1 MTWALL
7 LFIYILLFSNGGS
20 CSSLG
25 RMGEQTTEQT
35 IIETTVICGFLGAG
49 KTTLLNHLLKNAG
62 GRKLAVL
69 VNDLGKVNID
79 ASEIEH
85 TVSGL
90 KGAISGVVELS
101 SGCICCVVQSELL
114 DALHELII
122 DHKPEH
128 IVIEATGAA
137 EPRQLLE
144 NIYGYNHYRADI
156 GTNIE
161 VTNAVT
167 VVSAHTLR
175 ETIQELKGTEQKTKR
190 LLSIDTRRPV
200 SELQF
205 SQIECSDYILLN
217 KTDSIEERE
226 KVALIKTL
234 KGLNSKAQIECSEF
248 AQIDVE
254 DLLSRSR
261 FDKRKT
267 LEAAHWNDDF
277 RSNRDLNFVL
287 KKDNQHQEESFV
299 FLARKKHSDYG
310 IGSFVYNARTPF
322 DEVKFLNILRK
333 GISGLLRAKGYYWT
347 TEYPEQVGFLSICG
361 NIQRIDYGGTWWKT
375 RIERGEI
382 LEAHLPEIVRSVWTS
397 DHGDCRQEI
406 VFIGIDLDETSIKL
420 ELDSC
425 LA

>member
-1 MTWALL
+1 
-7 LFIYILLFSNGGS
+7 
-20 CSSLG
+20 
-25 RMGEQTTEQT
+25 MGEQATGQT

-69 VNDLGKVNID
+69 VNDLGKINID
-79 ASEIEH
+79 ASEIEQ

-101 SGCICCVVQSELL
+101 SGCICCGVQSELL

-156 GTNIE
+156 GTSIE
-161 VTNAVT
+161 VKNAVT
-167 VVSAHTLR
+167 VVSSHTLR
-175 ETIQELKGTEQKTKR
+175 ETVQKLEETEQKTKR
-190 LLSIDTRRPV
+190 LLSIDPRRPV

-226 KVALIKTL
+226 KMALIETL
-234 KGLNSKAQIECSEF
+234 KGLNSKAQIEWCEF
-248 AQIDVE
+248 AEIDVE
-254 DLLSRSR
+254 DLLSHSR

-277 RSNRDLNFVL
+277 RINRDLNLVL
-287 KKDNQHQEESFV
+287 KKGNKLQEKSSM
-299 FLARKKHSDYG
+299 LLPRKKHSDYG
-310 IGSFVYNARTPF
+310 IASFVYNARTPF
-322 DEVKFLNILRK
+322 SEVKFQNYLRK

-361 NIQRIDYGGTWWKT
+361 DIQRIDYGGTWWKT

-382 LEAHLPEIVRSVWTS
+382 TEAHLPDMVKPVWIPE
-397 DHGDCRQEI
+397 HGDCRQEI
-406 VFIGIDLDETSIKL
+406 VFIGIDLDEDSIKR
-420 ELDSC
+420 ELDLC
-425 LA
+425 FA